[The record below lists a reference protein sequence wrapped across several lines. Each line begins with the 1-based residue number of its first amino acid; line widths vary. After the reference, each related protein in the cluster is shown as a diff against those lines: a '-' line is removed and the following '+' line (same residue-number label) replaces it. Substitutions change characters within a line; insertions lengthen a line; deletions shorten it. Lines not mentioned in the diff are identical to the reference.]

1 MTCPKCHSE
10 LGQSAFDNTDDG
22 SRDRVCPEC
31 GVRLLRNVSGVMKT
45 SAVMIAA
52 RGESGFYRSVQD
64 VPEPL
69 RTQLIETTTSPNS
82 GIIVIADRAG
92 KEQLTQVMARR
103 ASSGRTDQNQYR
115 SREAADS
122 DTHLDRHLNTPRDSA
137 ARPWSIRLPWLAWG
151 GFVAVLVLAAL
162 IYAIFQTDWAIFS
175 FHLPHW

>member
-1 MTCPKCHSE
+1 MTCPRCHSDFE
-10 LGQSAFDNTDDG
+10 NTDA
-22 SRDRVCPEC
+22 VCPEC

-52 RGESGFYRSVQD
+52 QGERGFYRSVQD

-103 ASSGRTDQNQYR
+103 EASRETTEATQYR
-115 SREAADS
+115 SREAAVS
-122 DTHLDRHLNTPRDSA
+122 ESQLP
-137 ARPWSIRLPWLAWG
+137 SISRLPWLAWAGFG
-151 GFVAVLVLAAL
+151 GVLALA
-162 IYAIFQTDWAIFS
+162 AILFEIFRADWSSFQ
-175 FHLPHW
+175 FHW